1 MINIQKDIID
11 RCRVILK
18 LIDVTYESS
27 EDITVMAQRS
37 NKIKDL
43 SINIGQLMVKFEEL
57 GAVINNQEEINKVY
71 SIIRLFENDIPKIKE
86 IIENENYDLPEKIGG
101 SLLANVKINLKLLES
116 KLEGSIDDIRV
127 NLKVLDTVVI
137 KEKVP
142 AFSGLMGKLYG
153 EEVINEIQKAEMN
166 EEAKTIMV
174 QINESCNN
182 VITNLNNVITLTIGA
197 INYIS
202 RYFELL
208 TKLDE
213 FSEFASLFEVIK
225 IKQEKVKEVLISE

>member
-27 EDITVMAQRS
+27 EDITVMVQRS
-37 NKIKDL
+37 KKIKDL

-57 GAVINNQEEINKVY
+57 GAVINKQEEINKVY

-101 SLLANVKINLKLLES
+101 SSLENVKRNLKLLDS
-116 KLEGSIDDIRV
+116 KIEGSIDDIRV

-153 EEVINEIQKAEMN
+153 EEVINEIQKAEMT

-174 QINESCNN
+174 QINECCNN

>member
-11 RCRVILK
+11 RCRVILN

-27 EDITVMAQRS
+27 EDITVLAQRS
-37 NKIKDL
+37 HKIKDL

-57 GAVINNQEEINKVY
+57 GAVINKHEEINKVY

-101 SLLANVKINLKLLES
+101 CLLVNVKRNLQLLES
-116 KLEGSIDDIRV
+116 KIEGSIDNIRV

-153 EEVINEIQKAEMN
+153 EEVINEIQKAEIA
-166 EEAKTIMV
+166 EDAKTIMI

-208 TKLDE
+208 IELDE
-213 FSEFASLFEVIK
+213 FSELASLFEVIK